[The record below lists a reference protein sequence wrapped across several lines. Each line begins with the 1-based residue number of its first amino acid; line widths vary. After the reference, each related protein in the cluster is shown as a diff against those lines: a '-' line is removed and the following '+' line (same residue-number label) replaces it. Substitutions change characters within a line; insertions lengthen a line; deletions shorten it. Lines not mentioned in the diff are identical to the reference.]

1 MTDTEKLAAGDA
13 TIVQVVRNM
22 HRVIAKKDAEI
33 TRLKEQHAEYKRKV
47 WEALDD
53 VETCLDG
60 WPGQSVVRYAD
71 VVAALKG
78 LED

>member
-33 TRLKEQHAEYKRKV
+33 TRLK
-47 WEALDD
+47 
-53 VETCLDG
+53 
-60 WPGQSVVRYAD
+60 VVVSDLLTACK
-71 VVAALKG
+71 AALISDMLAESIDAKK
-78 LED
+78 LRLAIKKAED